1 MSSRSAISGA
11 GCSLSERL
19 DPNIAMR
26 LIPTLVAKEPLPD
39 LEAEF
44 GVQLQPR
51 LNQPQ
56 VSAHAM
62 RAQAQ
67 TSIVHVGH
75 LLPSQGQQSVTLD
88 VSRSARRAEHSPA
101 PSVLGVPVHGR
112 QPNERPCS
120 ISTRAI
126 AALSSASALSSMSSS
141 RPRASTR
148 RLLASSK
155 VISPAGSASSARTM
169 T

>member
-51 LNQPQ
+51 LN
-56 VSAHAM
+56 
-62 RAQAQ
+62 
-67 TSIVHVGH
+67 
-75 LLPSQGQQSVTLD
+75 
-88 VSRSARRAEHSPA
+88 
-101 PSVLGVPVHGR
+101 
-112 QPNERPCS
+112 
-120 ISTRAI
+120 
-126 AALSSASALSSMSSS
+126 
-141 RPRASTR
+141 
-148 RLLASSK
+148 
-155 VISPAGSASSARTM
+155 
-169 T
+169 